1 MIFRSAQRRRAS
13 SSRFAFAACLVVS
26 CAGCGL
32 ELSPGASL
40 FFLPIEVNGQDVGM
54 GIVDTGGAYEL
65 MLNEPFGLRVTGMA
79 EVLVFSGPAT
89 VGITEPFRAVVGDTP
104 LEIDNAIVGL
114 DLCEC
119 NGVGFLFLRK
129 SQRLLNLDFRTRRA
143 WLSPADETPPNLAE
157 FRFLTPPAGLSTFDT
172 AFIEVT
178 VAGGDRARPVL
189 GLLDTGTTTTLMR
202 RGLVPGAAGAI
213 DPDAQTVRITSD
225 MLGTVQAQV
234 RLIET
239 EGLPDL
245 IIGVDV
251 MRAWSDE
258 WSFRYDVVGGAV
270 FASPR
275 ASSSSPPAA
284 AAKSP

>member
-1 MIFRSAQRRRAS
+1 MPFPSKSRIGNAAIRAS
-13 SSRFAFAACLVVS
+13 VVAWTVAA

-32 ELSPGASL
+32 DVSPGSSL
-40 FFLPIEVNGQDVGM
+40 FFLPIEVDGQNVGS

-65 MLNEPFGLRVTGMA
+65 MLNEPFGLRVTGSA

-89 VGITEPFRAVVGDTP
+89 VGITEPFRAIVDGAAF
-104 LEIDNAIVGL
+104 EIDNAIVGL

-119 NGVGFLFLRK
+119 NGVGFLLLRK
-129 SQRLLNLDFRTRRA
+129 SQRLLNLDFPSQRA
-143 WLSPADETPPNLAE
+143 WLSPTEEGRPSLSE
-157 FRFLTPPAGLSTFDT
+157 FPFLPPPAGFSTFDT

-178 VAGGDRARPVL
+178 VTGTEGSRSLL

-202 RGLVPGAAGAI
+202 RGIVTGAGNSI
-213 DPDAQTVRITSD
+213 DANAQTVRIGAD
-225 MLGTVQAQV
+225 GLGTVQAQV

-258 WSFRYDVVGGAV
+258 WAFRYDAVGGAV
-270 FASPR
+270 FAAPR
-275 ASSSSPPAA
+275 ADATASVSAA
-284 AAKSP
+284 ASVR

>member
-1 MIFRSAQRRRAS
+1 MPFPPVPRISTAAIRALLVTSMIGT
-13 SSRFAFAACLVVS
+13 

-32 ELSPGASL
+32 DVSPGASL
-40 FFLPIEVNGQDVGM
+40 FFLPIEVNGQDIGT

-65 MLNEPFGLRVTGMA
+65 MLNEPFGLRVTGSA

-89 VGITEPFRAVVGDTP
+89 VGITEPFRAVVDDIP

-129 SQRLLNLDFRTRRA
+129 SQQLLNLDFRTQRA
-143 WLSPADETPPNLAE
+143 WLSTIENVRPSLSE
-157 FRFLTPPAGLSTFDT
+157 FRFLSPPAGFATFDT

-178 VAGGDRARPVL
+178 VTGVESARPIL

-202 RGLVPGAAGAI
+202 RGVVDGAVNGI
-213 DPDAQTVRITSD
+213 DPNVQTVRIAAD
-225 MLGTVQAQV
+225 ELGTVEAQV
-234 RLIET
+234 RLIDT

-258 WSFRYDVVGGAV
+258 WAFRYDAAGGAV
-270 FASPR
+270 FAAPR
-275 ASSSSPPAA
+275 AEASASVSA
-284 AAKSP
+284 AAKVP